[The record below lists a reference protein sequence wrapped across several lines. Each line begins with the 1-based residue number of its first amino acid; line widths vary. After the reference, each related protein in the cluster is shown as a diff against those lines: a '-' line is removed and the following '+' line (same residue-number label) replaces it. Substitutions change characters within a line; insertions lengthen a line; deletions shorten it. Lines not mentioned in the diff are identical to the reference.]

1 MPTVISG
8 RIQCTMAP
16 ALVLSTAVFPEA
28 GLAGSIAS
36 ATGKV
41 AIKMEFGTGRM
52 SSTRY
57 RHN

>member
-1 MPTVISG
+1 
-8 RIQCTMAP
+8 MAP

-52 SSTRY
+52 SSTWY